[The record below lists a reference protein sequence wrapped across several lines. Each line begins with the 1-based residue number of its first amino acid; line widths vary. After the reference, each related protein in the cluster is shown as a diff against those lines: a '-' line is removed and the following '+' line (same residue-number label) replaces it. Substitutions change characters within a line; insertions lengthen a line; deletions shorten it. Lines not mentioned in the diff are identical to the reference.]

1 MQIHSETQKEPHYN
15 VYIDTT
21 VQLRWTKSLAM
32 VYKIAIDLGKT
43 QIPPIVNIA
52 VDIKAVF

>member
-15 VYIDTT
+15 VYINTT

-32 VYKIAIDLGKT
+32 VHIIDIDLGKT
-43 QIPPIVNIA
+43 QMPPIVINV
-52 VDIKAVF
+52 VDNKVRL